1 MPFVDCHFSRSSNI
15 IETLYKELLDGK
27 TAVFVALHALTNER
41 LINGLIELRKKGVK
55 VLAIFDDVESKNYSD
70 PLIKLINSDI
80 ECKTFGSERW
90 KMKNNFMIIDGIKI
104 ISGSFNCTNQA
115 MNSMEHVVIFED
127 YSTSIRFL
135 NEFNSIW
142 EEITSKH
149 FKEKLGQDCYNNL
162 QNKLESQKQAELSSA
177 VKIRKLHMLEKDNE
191 SLNKRIKGLIE
202 ENKRLLLSI
211 DRKDEWRYGQGT
223 LTSADGMRKYEGE
236 FKDGLPNGQGTLTLP
251 DGARYE
257 GDFKD
262 GVRHGQGI
270 EVSPDGTKYK
280 GDFTDGVRHGQGTLT
295 TPGGKKYEGQFWE
308 GEPLGQGILTLTD
321 GRRYEGDF
329 DGLRH
334 GQGALTLPNGTKYV
348 GEFWEGEPLGQG
360 TLTLPDG
367 TRYEGDFKDGVRH
380 GEGIEI
386 SPDGTKYEGDFKNG
400 VRYGQGTEE
409 NPDGEKY
416 EGEFKDGRFHGQG
429 TYSYPDGKK
438 YEGGWKDGRRHGQGI
453 LTLPDGRRHVGE
465 WKDGKHIKGKGEN
478 DG

>member
-15 IETLYKELLDGK
+15 NETLYKELLDGK
-27 TAVFVALHALTNER
+27 TAVFVALHTLTNER

-80 ECKTFGSERW
+80 ECKTTGSERW
-90 KMKNNFMIIDGIKI
+90 RMQNNFMIIDGVKI
-104 ISGSFNCTNQA
+104 ISGSFSCTDQA
-115 MNSMEHVVIFED
+115 MNSMEHIVIFED

-135 NEFNSIW
+135 HEFNSIW

-162 QNKLESQKQAELSSA
+162 QNKLESQKQAELSTA

-191 SLNKRIKGLIE
+191 SLNKRIEGLIE

-251 DGARYE
+251 DGKKYAGKFWAGE
-257 GDFKD
+257 TMGS
-262 GVRHGQGI
+262 GALI
-270 EVSPDGTKYK
+270 SPDGE
-280 GDFTDGVRHGQGTLT
+280 
-295 TPGGKKYEGQFWE
+295 KYEGEFE
-308 GEPLGQGILTLTD
+308 NFTLQD
-321 GRRYEGDF
+321 
-329 DGLRH
+329 
-334 GQGALTLPNGTKYV
+334 
-348 GEFWEGEPLGQG
+348 QG

-416 EGEFKDGRFHGQG
+416 EGEFKDGVRHGQG

-453 LTLPDGRRHVGE
+453 LTLPDGQRYVGE
-465 WKDGKHIKGKGEN
+465 WKDGKHIKG
-478 DG
+478 